1 MPAQFLDRF
10 GDSFSSLFRRP
21 DPHDSMVF
29 TVFRALTHFSL
40 KVRKITKAG
49 LQNVLKMVAGS
60 SKWCPVGPTTEK
72 DGKLA
77 HSCIS
82 AVLVLPLPAPFPRV
96 LRLRGVF
103 LRSPGGARRFGGALW
118 GDFRRLS
125 VLFSVIWGACPRRGP
140 QGGPKDPFGS
150 MLPSFWVDFGPILAH
165 FRVHSGAISERR
177 PPTSVPRLSAHRI
190 QIEA

>member
-96 LRLRGVF
+96 LRLRGIF
-103 LRSPGGARRFGGALW
+103 LGSPGGARRFGGGPL
-118 GDFRRLS
+118 GRLS
-125 VLFSVIWGACPRRGP
+125 PTFGAFFRHLGGLSAKGPPGRP
-140 QGGPKDPFGS
+140 QGPVWQHVAFFLGR
-150 MLPSFWVDFGPILAH
+150 FWPHL
-165 FRVHSGAISERR
+165 GA
-177 PPTSVPRLSAHRI
+177 L
-190 QIEA
+190 